1 MMLPYRGK
9 MPRADASVFLAET
22 ARVIGDVELGPDA
35 SVWFGAVVRG
45 DVNYI
50 RIGARSNIQDLTIIH
65 ANEGA
70 QVTVLEDEVTVGHR
84 AILHGCRVLARSLI
98 GMGSVILED
107 VVVGPESIVGAGAV
121 VSPGTV
127 IPARS
132 LAMGVPARVVRPL
145 REEEIERLRVSAENY
160 VRLKN
165 DYLKGR

>member
-1 MMLPYRGK
+1 MLPYRGK
-9 MPRADASVFLAET
+9 LPRVDPSVFVAET

-50 RIGARSNIQDLTIIH
+50 RIGARSNIQDLTVIH

-145 REEEIERLRVSAENY
+145 RAEEIERLRVSAENY